1 MKRLRVA
8 LLSGGTSSERD
19 VSLKGGDQVFAA
31 LNKDRYDVTRYDP
44 ATDLATL
51 VAEASEIDVAFLV
64 LHGPFGEDGTVQ
76 GFLDLLHVP
85 YQGSGVLG
93 SALAMDK
100 WVSKKLYQEAGLVV
114 PPFAVV
120 ARGESFDPD
129 ALGKN
134 VGYPVVVKPRLG
146 GSSIGTSIVAN
157 PQGLENALGKA
168 FEYDS
173 HVIIEAFIDGPE
185 ITGGVLGN
193 DPLQRLPIVEIVPGS
208 DYPFFDYEAKY
219 KAGATSEICPARIS
233 DSLSE
238 RAQAIAETAHKAL
251 CCRGYSRTDMII
263 REDVIYVLETNT
275 IPGMT
280 PVSLFPLAAKTAGY
294 SFEAL
299 LDRLIEL
306 ALEDRD
312 RETNR
317 HH

>member
-1 MKRLRVA
+1 MKRLTVA

-19 VSLKGGDQVFAA
+19 VSLKGGEQVFAA
-31 LNKDRYDVTRYDP
+31 LNKDRYNVRRYDP

-51 VAEASEIDVAFLV
+51 AAEAPEIDVAFIV

-76 GFLDLLHVP
+76 GFLDLLRVP

-100 WVSKKLYQEAGLVV
+100 WVSKRMYTEAGLVV
-114 PPFAVV
+114 PPFTVV
-120 ARGESFDPD
+120 AKEERVDLD
-129 ALGKN
+129 ALEKT
-134 VGYPVVVKPRLG
+134 VGYPVVVKPRFG
-146 GSSIGTSIVAN
+146 GSSIGTGIVSE
-157 PQGLENALGKA
+157 PQGLETALEKA
-168 FEYDS
+168 FKYDNN
-173 HVIIEAFIDGPE
+173 VIIEAFIKGPE
-185 ITGGVLGN
+185 ITGSVLGN
-193 DPLQRLPIVEIVPGS
+193 NPLQRLPIVEIVPGS

-219 KAGATSEICPARIS
+219 KAGATREICPARIS
-233 DSLSE
+233 DTLYE
-238 RAQAIAETAHKAL
+238 RAQAIAETAHRAL

-263 REDVIYVLETNT
+263 RGDVIYVLETNT

-280 PVSLFPLAAKTAGY
+280 PVSLFPLAADTAGY

-312 RETNR
+312 RP
-317 HH
+317 

>member
-1 MKRLRVA
+1 MKKLRVA

-31 LNKDRYDVTRYDP
+31 FNKDKYAVTRYDP
-44 ATDLATL
+44 ATDLGKL

-100 WVSKKLYQEAGLVV
+100 WVAKRLYREAGLVV
-114 PPFAVV
+114 PPFVV
-120 ARGESFDPD
+120 LTRGESVDPD
-129 ALGKN
+129 ALEKK
-134 VGYPVVVKPRLG
+134 VGYPVVVKPRFG
-146 GSSIGTSIVAN
+146 GSSIGTSIVAT
-157 PQGLENALGKA
+157 PEGLEKALGEA
-168 FEYDS
+168 FQYDS
-173 HVIIEAFIDGPE
+173 RVMIEAFIKGPE

-193 DPLQRLPIVEIVPGS
+193 DVLQALPIVEIIPGS

-219 KAGATSEICPARIS
+219 KAGATSEVCPARIS
-233 DSLSE
+233 DSVSE
-238 RAQAIAETAHKAL
+238 RAQAIAKTAHQAL

-263 REDVIYVLETNT
+263 RDDVIYVLETNT

-280 PVSLFPLAAKTAGY
+280 PVSLFPLAAKTAGI

-299 LDRLIEL
+299 LDRLIDL
-306 ALEDRD
+306 ALEDIKKGWRP
-312 RETNR
+312 
-317 HH
+317 